1 MADGYE
7 CVEMRRSQ
15 TWTYQVDS
23 FALGATAHAL
33 LHFPEDKIALES
45 IGGRWRP
52 QRAPPESE
60 PGRAALWRRLFDE
73 VLNVP
78 SAGPQP
84 DLRALADAI
93 EAYFNARVER
103 RVALKEALQM
113 QHGIL

>member
-1 MADGYE
+1 MRKAVVFHADHQPPLAE
-7 CVEMRRSQ
+7 V
-15 TWTYQVDS
+15 
-23 FALGATAHAL
+23 
-33 LHFPEDKIALES
+33 K
-45 IGGRWRP
+45 
-52 QRAPPESE
+52 RAN
-60 PGRAALWRRLFDE
+60 AALWRRLFDE

>member
-1 MADGYE
+1 M
-7 CVEMRRSQ
+7 
-15 TWTYQVDS
+15 
-23 FALGATAHAL
+23 
-33 LHFPEDKIALES
+33 
-45 IGGRWRP
+45 WRQ
-52 QRAPPESE
+52 QRAPSKSE
-60 PGRAALWRRLFDE
+60 PRRAALWRRLFDE

-84 DLRALADAI
+84 DLRALGDAI